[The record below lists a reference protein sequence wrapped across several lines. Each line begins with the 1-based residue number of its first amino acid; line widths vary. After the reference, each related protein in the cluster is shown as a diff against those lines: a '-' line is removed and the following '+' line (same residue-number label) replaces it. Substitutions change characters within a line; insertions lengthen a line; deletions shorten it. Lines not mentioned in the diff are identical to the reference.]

1 MVAKEEVGN
10 QPVYDLF
17 EINNLHTGQRLKMA
31 WFFKHLDKTVNF
43 LPFWAKD
50 FPFLGSIFASVR

>member
-1 MVAKEEVGN
+1 MPGEAV
-10 QPVYDLF
+10 PVVK
-17 EINNLHTGQRLKMA
+17 TG
-31 WFFKHLDKTVNF
+31 NF